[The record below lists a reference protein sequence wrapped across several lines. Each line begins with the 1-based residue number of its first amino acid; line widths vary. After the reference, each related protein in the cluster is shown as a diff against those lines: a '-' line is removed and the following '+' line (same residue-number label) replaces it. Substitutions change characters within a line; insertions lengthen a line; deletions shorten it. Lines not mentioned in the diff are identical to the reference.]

1 VQRIVD
7 FIKTYVGLFAALGF
21 TFVQFLN
28 LRPTDQSLPAFVF
41 FTVCAAALMVYSV
54 AVLRE
59 TRLVRRGA
67 ELVREPAH
75 SRRSRRLA
83 VVYLAA
89 TPVLYAVLALAYHI
103 PNTWP
108 LQVRAGAEARET
120 NPWITQLPG
129 GSLLGLDEDVGPLFV
144 PADDLRADRTSIR
157 HIVIHNRSTVPS
169 PPLELRIELQTP
181 PAWSVPPARVVAAA
195 IASPARSG
203 WLPWDR
209 PLPAA
214 HWLPYNHGC
223 AATLQDTGWCFF
235 HPPDDRRNWL
245 QPTLRFPGIAARG
258 SIEVF
263 LEVAVPPGVPV
274 DSIPAILSLKQTG
287 EGRFLVGLRKDI
299 DLNAGARQR

>member
-1 VQRIVD
+1 MQRIVE

-28 LRPTDQSLPAFVF
+28 LRPSDQSLPAFVF
-41 FTVCAAALMVYSV
+41 FTACAAALMVYS
-54 AVLRE
+54 ATVLRE
-59 TRLVRRGA
+59 KRFIRRGA

-75 SRRSRRLA
+75 SRRTRTLA
-83 VVYLAA
+83 VAYLVA
-89 TPVLYAVLALAYHI
+89 TPALYAVLTVAYHV

-108 LQVRAGAEARET
+108 LDVRAGAQPRET

-144 PADDLRADRTSIR
+144 PADGLRADRAHIR
-157 HIVIHNRSTVPS
+157 RVVVYNRSTVPS

-181 PAWSVPPARVVAAA
+181 ADWSGPPARVFAAA
-195 IASPARSG
+195 IASPARVG

-223 AATLQDTGWCFF
+223 AVRLQETGWCFF
-235 HPPDDRRNWL
+235 HPPDDRHNWF
-245 QPTLRFPGIAARG
+245 QPTLRFPGIPAR
-258 SIEVF
+258 SSVEVF
-263 LEVAVPPGVPV
+263 LEMAVAPGVPV
-274 DSIPAILSLKQTG
+274 ESIPAILSLMQTG
-287 EGRFLVGLRKDI
+287 EGRFLVGLRKDV
-299 DLNAGARQR
+299 DLNAGTVR